1 MTDLLPIAL
10 ATVAVLAAA
19 AAFTIAWR
27 RSNDPERKANVEAK
41 AAEADKPSEVP
52 VTIATA
58 ATAEGEDDGGS
69 VAVMVEEDAEDEVEG
84 AEEPPAPVEYRA
96 ATDEEQGV
104 TRRAFLNRALA
115 SMFGLFLAGFGLS
128 SLAFLWPRVKGGFG
142 SDIDAGDADEI
153 LAAVL
158 NPDGT
163 VNPLFLPE
171 ARAYI
176 VPMLDDSVSGS
187 QFEENSTVDASLVA
201 LFQTC
206 VHLGCRVPWCAPSQG
221 FECPCHGTKYNSVG
235 EFISGPAPRNLDRF
249 VVGVNNRNRY
259 IISTGSIVATSR
271 AIRKSVRYPQ
281 GPSCI

>member
-10 ATVAVLAAA
+10 AAVAVLAAA

-27 RSNDPERKANVEAK
+27 RSNDPDWRANVQAK
-41 AAEADKPSEVP
+41 AAAADTPSEVP
-52 VTIATA
+52 VTITA
-58 ATAEGEDDGGS
+58 AAADGEEDAGS
-69 VAVMVEEDAEDEVEG
+69 VAVLVDEEETPE
-84 AEEPPAPVEYRA
+84 EEPPAPVEYRA
-96 ATDEEQGV
+96 ATEEEMGM
-104 TRRAFLNRALA
+104 TRRSFLNRALA
-115 SMFGLFLAGFGLS
+115 SMFGLFLAGFGMA
-128 SLAFLWPRVKGGFG
+128 SLAFLWPKVKGGFG

-153 LAAVL
+153 LAQVL

-163 VNPLFLPE
+163 VNPMFLPE

-176 VPMLDDSVSGS
+176 VPMLEDSVSGS
-187 QFEENSTVDASLVA
+187 QFEGNATVDASLVA

-221 FECPCHGTKYNSVG
+221 FECPCHGSKYNSVG
-235 EFISGPAPRNLDRF
+235 EYIAGPAPRNLDRF
-249 VVGVNNRNRY
+249 VVGVNDRNRF
-259 IISTGSIVATSR
+259 IISTGSIIATSR

>member
-1 MTDLLPIAL
+1 MPDLLPIAL
-10 ATVAVLAAA
+10 AVVAVLAAA
-19 AAFTIAWR
+19 AAFAIAWR
-27 RSNDPERKANVEAK
+27 RSNDPEWKTNVQSK
-41 AAEADKPSEVP
+41 AAAADTPSEVP
-52 VTIATA
+52 VTIASA
-58 ATAEGEDDGGS
+58 AAAEGEDEGGS
-69 VAVMVEEDAEDEVEG
+69 VAVVVPEDTEDV
-84 AEEPPAPVEYRA
+84 EPPAPIEYREA
-96 ATDEEQGV
+96 SEEELGM
-104 TRRAFLNRALA
+104 TRRSFLNRALA

-153 LAAVL
+153 LAQVL

-163 VNPLFLPE
+163 VHPMFLPE

-176 VPMLDDSVSGS
+176 VPILDESLSGS
-187 QFEENSTVDASLVA
+187 QFEDNATVDASLVA

-221 FECPCHGTKYNSVG
+221 FECPCHGSKYNSVG
-235 EFISGPAPRNLDRF
+235 EYIAGPAPRNLDRF
-249 VVGVNNRNRY
+249 VVAVNDRNRF
-259 IISTGSIVATSR
+259 IISTGSIIATSR

>member
-10 ATVAVLAAA
+10 ASVAVLAAA

-27 RSNDPERKANVEAK
+27 RSNDPDWRANVEAR
-41 AAEADKPSEVP
+41 AAAADAPSEVP

-58 ATAEGEDDGGS
+58 AAAEGEDEGT
-69 VAVMVEEDAEDEVEG
+69 VAVMVETEEEVP
-84 AEEPPAPVEYRA
+84 EEPPAPVEYRA
-96 ATDEEQGV
+96 ATEEEMGM

-115 SMFGLFLAGFGLS
+115 SMFGLFLAGFGLA

-163 VNPLFLPE
+163 VNPMFLPE

-176 VPMLDDSVSGS
+176 VPMLDESVSGS
-187 QFEENSTVDASLVA
+187 QFEENATVDASLVA

-221 FECPCHGTKYNSVG
+221 FECPCHGSKYNSVG

-249 VVGVNNRNRY
+249 VVGVNDRNRF
-259 IISTGSIVATSR
+259 IISTGSIIATSR

>member
-10 ATVAVLAAA
+10 AAVAVLAAA

-27 RSNDPERKANVEAK
+27 RSNDPQWKANVQAK
-41 AAEADKPSEVP
+41 AAAADAPSEVP

-58 ATAEGEDDGGS
+58 AAEGDEDAGS
-69 VAVMVEEDAEDEVEG
+69 VAVLVEEADEPEAED
-84 AEEPPAPVEYRA
+84 EEPPAPIEYRA
-96 ATDEEQGV
+96 ATEEEMGM
-104 TRRAFLNRALA
+104 TRRSFLNRALA
-115 SMFGLFLAGFGLS
+115 SMFGLFLAGFGLA

-153 LAAVL
+153 LAQVL

-176 VPMLDDSVSGS
+176 VPMLDESVSGS
-187 QFEENSTVDASLVA
+187 QFEENATVDASLVA

-221 FECPCHGTKYNSVG
+221 FECPCHGSKYNSVG

-249 VVGVNNRNRY
+249 VVGVNDRNRF
-259 IISTGSIVATSR
+259 IISTGSIIATSR

>member
-10 ATVAVLAAA
+10 AAVAVLAAA

-27 RSNDPERKANVEAK
+27 RSNDPEWKANVQAK
-41 AAEADKPSEVP
+41 AADADTPSEVP
-52 VTIATA
+52 VTIATVA
-58 ATAEGEDDGGS
+58 AAEGDDEDEAGS
-69 VAVMVEEDAEDEVEG
+69 VAVLVDEDEVPDL
-84 AEEPPAPVEYRA
+84 EEPSPIEYRQA
-96 ATDEEQGV
+96 SEEEMGI

-115 SMFGLFLAGFGLS
+115 SMFGLFLAGFGLA

-153 LAAVL
+153 LAEVL

-163 VNPLFLPE
+163 VNPMFLPE

-187 QFEENSTVDASLVA
+187 QFEDNATVDASLVA

-221 FECPCHGTKYNSVG
+221 FECPCHGSKYNSVG
-235 EFISGPAPRNLDRF
+235 EFIAGPAPRNLDRF
-249 VVGVNNRNRY
+249 VVGVNDRNRL
-259 IISTGSIVATSR
+259 IISTGSIIATSR

>member
-10 ATVAVLAAA
+10 AAVAVLAAA

-27 RSNDPERKANVEAK
+27 RSNDPDWKANVQAK
-41 AAEADKPSEVP
+41 AAAADTPSEVP
-52 VTIATA
+52 VTITA
-58 ATAEGEDDGGS
+58 AAADGEEDAGS
-69 VAVMVEEDAEDEVEG
+69 VAVLVDEEETPE
-84 AEEPPAPVEYRA
+84 EEPPAPVEYRA
-96 ATDEEQGV
+96 ATEEEMGM
-104 TRRAFLNRALA
+104 TRRSFLNRALA
-115 SMFGLFLAGFGLS
+115 SMFGLFLAGFGMA
-128 SLAFLWPRVKGGFG
+128 SLAFLWPKVKGGFG

-153 LAAVL
+153 LAQVL

-163 VNPLFLPE
+163 VNPMFLPE

-176 VPMLDDSVSGS
+176 VPMLEDSVSGS
-187 QFEENSTVDASLVA
+187 QFEGNATVDASLVA

-221 FECPCHGTKYNSVG
+221 FECPCHGSKYNSVG
-235 EFISGPAPRNLDRF
+235 EYIAGPAPRNLDRF
-249 VVGVNNRNRY
+249 VVGVNDRNRF
-259 IISTGSIVATSR
+259 IISTGSIIATSR